1 MPASWAV
8 PTAERRLGRLVTS
21 TFPFSVFL
29 DSHTSNIPTLPGSWL
44 LFRKLFAPGP
54 FPHSVFFGTFFIN
67 LSLASLSLRSLLL
80 VLGSVAIN
88 AAISDLLR
96 KFALTALQNQESKE
110 FQVQCSQDALS
121 HLKKLSL
128 RVSQQ

>member
-29 DSHTSNIPTLPGSWL
+29 DSHTSHIPTLPGSWL

-67 LSLASLSLRSLLL
+67 LSLASLSLCSLLL